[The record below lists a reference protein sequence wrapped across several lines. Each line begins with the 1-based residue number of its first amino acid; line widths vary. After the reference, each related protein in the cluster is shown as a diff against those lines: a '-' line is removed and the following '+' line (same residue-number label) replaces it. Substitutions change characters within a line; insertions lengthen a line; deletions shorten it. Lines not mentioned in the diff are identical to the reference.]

1 MAKIKEVKAGKV
13 DVGELRKALNSK
25 LKGAVYDLREE
36 NPTDVK
42 EWISTGSTW
51 LDAIVAKGKMAGI
64 PIGKIIEIAGI
75 QACVT
80 EDTEIEVIIQDQHY

>member
-1 MAKIKEVKAGKV
+1 MAARIKEKQEVKVGKV
-13 DVGELRKALNSK
+13 DVAELRKSLNSK
-25 LKGAVYDLREE
+25 LKGAVFDLNKE

-51 LDAIVAKGKMAGI
+51 LDAIVAKGKMGGI
-64 PIGKIIEIAGI
+64 PVGKIVELAGL

-80 EDTEIEVIIQDQHY
+80 EDTEIEVIIE

>member
-1 MAKIKEVKAGKV
+1 MTTKLKEVKTGKV
-13 DVGELRKALNSK
+13 DVDALRKTIGAK
-25 LKGAVYDLREE
+25 LKGSVYDLRAE

-51 LDAIVAKGKMAGI
+51 LDAIIAKGKLAGI
-64 PIGKIIEIAGI
+64 PVGKVIEIAGL

-80 EDTEIEVIIQDQHY
+80 EDTEIEVIIQD